1 MLVYDISNKK
11 SFEKIKNYYID
22 ELKEK
27 SKNIFKCIL
36 LGNKTDL
43 EDKREVSQEEGLD
56 LAKENEFVF
65 METSC
70 VTNCNVSSAFET
82 LIEMTNTEMKKN
94 NCQIL
99 KTKNGFNENN
109 SICC

>member
-1 MLVYDISNKK
+1 M
-11 SFEKIKNYYID
+11 
-22 ELKEK
+22 
-27 SKNIFKCIL
+27 

-43 EDKREVSQEEGLD
+43 EDEREVSQEEGLA
-56 LAKENEFVF
+56 LSKENQFVF

-94 NCQIL
+94 NCQRL
-99 KTKNGFNENN
+99 KTKNSFKGKDRT
-109 SICC
+109 CCWNI